1 MKTQAEI
8 QEAHDRIVQTVLG
21 DAPNPFEGANSKML
35 LIAAADVLCWVLE
48 HEHNQ
53 SFADNLKKL
62 TEGQRALGYELV
74 DYGN

>member
-8 QEAHDRIVQTVLG
+8 QEAHDRVVQTVLG
-21 DAPNPFEGANSKML
+21 DAPNPFEGENSKML

-53 SFADNLKKL
+53 TFANNLKILAQEQK
-62 TEGQRALGYELV
+62 ALGYELV